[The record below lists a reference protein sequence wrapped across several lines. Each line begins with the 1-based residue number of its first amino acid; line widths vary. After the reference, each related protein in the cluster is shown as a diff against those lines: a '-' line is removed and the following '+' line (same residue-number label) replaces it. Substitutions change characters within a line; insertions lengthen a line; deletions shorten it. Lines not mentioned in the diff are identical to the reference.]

1 MQVWINGRSGRMGKI
16 LVKLLQADSRFHW
29 QGGTT
34 SAGNFDN
41 QEKKTRP
48 AELDIDLVIDFST
61 PIANANLMRM
71 LRQEEIKAKAVLIA
85 TTGLTETALDEWRAT
100 VDAKELRV
108 LFAPNTSIGIAFL
121 TATVLRAISHL
132 GPDFDIELSESHH
145 RNKKDAP
152 SGTANYIA
160 ERICEQYPRY
170 FVNQSRRGPRRE
182 NEIGMHAVRGGNVF
196 GEHTVSFLGQDEE
209 ITITHRA
216 LSRDLFGKGALA
228 LSLWLWQKD
237 TGFYSLRDVVV

>member
-1 MQVWINGRSGRMGKI
+1 MQVWINGCSGRMGKI
-16 LVKLLQADSRFHW
+16 LVKLLQVDSRFHW

-41 QEKKTRP
+41 RGKETHP
-48 AELDIDLVIDFST
+48 ADLDIDLVIDFST
-61 PIANANLMRM
+61 PTANKKLSRM
-71 LRQEEIKAKAVLIA
+71 LRQKEIKTKGVLIA
-85 TTGLTETALDEWRAT
+85 TTGLPETVLDEWRALAA
-100 VDAKELRV
+100 AKKLRV

-121 TATVLRAISHL
+121 TATVLKAISHL

-145 RNKKDAP
+145 RGKKDAP
-152 SGTANYIA
+152 SGTANYIT
-160 ERICEQYPRY
+160 ERICEQYPHY
-170 FVNQSRRGPRRE
+170 FVNPSRRGPRQE
-182 NEIGMHAVRGGNVF
+182 NEIGIHAVRGGNVF

-209 ITITHRA
+209 VIVTHRA

-237 TGFYSLRDVVV
+237 IGFYSLRDVTV